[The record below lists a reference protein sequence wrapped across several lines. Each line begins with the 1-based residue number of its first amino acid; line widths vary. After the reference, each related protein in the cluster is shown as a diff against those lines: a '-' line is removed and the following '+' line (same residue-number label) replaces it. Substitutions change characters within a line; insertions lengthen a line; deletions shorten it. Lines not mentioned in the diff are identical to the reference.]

1 MLGHGSLTRFLSAR
15 GTPSRLAVGATEIA
29 GPVLYAAAGR
39 RLKVVPIRPASDD
52 DVRHAI
58 ALATGRDVAT
68 VARVSV
74 AGLGDERGAAYNEA
88 VPFEGSLHLRLL
100 ERHFDGIRSRVFATY
115 GRASWPNFKD
125 GLWDALRSE
134 VAYPLGLR
142 FWDDPD
148 DGPVSS
154 VGESVMTSLFY
165 LFAAAATDDA
175 QRVEELTPLV
185 KLFPAIAPIGELSAR
200 PGTWLVADVPPRT

>member
-1 MLGHGSLTRFLSAR
+1 MLGHGSISRFLSAR
-15 GTPSRLAVGATEIA
+15 GTPSRIAVGATEIA
-29 GPVLYAAAGR
+29 GPVLHAAAGR
-39 RLKVVPIRPASDD
+39 RLKVVAIRPPSDD
-52 DVRHAI
+52 QVRLAI
-58 ALATGRDVAT
+58 SAATGRDVAA
-68 VARVSV
+68 VARIRV
-74 AGLGDERGAAYNEA
+74 AGLGDETGAAYNAA

-100 ERHFDGIRSRVFATY
+100 ERHFDGIRDRVCAMH
-115 GRASWPNFKD
+115 GRAAWPTFKD
-125 GLWDALRSE
+125 GLWDALRAQ

-175 QRVEELTPLV
+175 ARVEDLTPLV
-185 KLFPAIAPIGELSAR
+185 RLFPAIAPIGEMASH
-200 PGTWLVADVPPRT
+200 PGTWLVADVPPRQ